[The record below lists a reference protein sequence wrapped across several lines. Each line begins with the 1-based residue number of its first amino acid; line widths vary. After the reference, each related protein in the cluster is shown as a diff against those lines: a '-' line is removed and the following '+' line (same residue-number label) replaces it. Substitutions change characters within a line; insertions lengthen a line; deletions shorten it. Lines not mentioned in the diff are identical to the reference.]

1 MLDWFSGFGTKC
13 AMYSVVSFKEFQA
26 KTCYLVRLICNF
38 HKILIFPCDGYQ
50 RVEYTGMEGL
60 FHDTRAPLSLAFL
73 TAHHNQTFF

>member
-38 HKILIFPCDGYQ
+38 HKILI
-50 RVEYTGMEGL
+50 L
-60 FHDTRAPLSLAFL
+60 
-73 TAHHNQTFF
+73 N